1 MRVERERKST
11 KNERGLN
18 DSFVIEDYDGLG
30 SYLIISP
37 EKFDISLDGFVDVTY
52 QLRNDRCAEH
62 IAVHISYDSILH
74 ASGKI
79 NVADICEG
87 IFSNKDNICN
97 IIQAYPGS
105 YIPIKF
111 DADPYQYGF
120 NSGYMK
126 KEDY

>member
-18 DSFVIEDYDGLG
+18 DRFVIEDYDGRG

-37 EKFDISLDGFVDVTY
+37 EKFDISLDGFADVTY
-52 QLRNDRCAEH
+52 QLRDDRRVEH
-62 IAVHISYDSILH
+62 FTMHISYDTILH

-79 NVADICEG
+79 NVGDICEV
-87 IFSNKDNICN
+87 ILSNEDNIRN
-97 IIQAYPGS
+97 IIQAFPGT

-111 DADPYQYGF
+111 GADPYQYGF

-126 KEDY
+126 KEEY

>member
-18 DSFVIEDYDGLG
+18 DRFVVEDYDGLG

-62 IAVHISYDSILH
+62 FSLHISYDTILH

-87 IFSNKDNICN
+87 IFSNKDNIAS
-97 IIQAYPGS
+97 IIQAYPGA